1 MQKLKCPSCNSNLK
15 LSIGYTGCDWNSKKG
30 EGEGSGY
37 GWEVSLECTN
47 EDCRNMYTIGMMK
60 ECFHLAEMKDELKC
74 VE

>member
-15 LSIGYTGCDWNSKKG
+15 LSIGYTGADWNTKK
-30 EGEGSGY
+30 GEGSGY

-47 EDCRNMYTIGMMK
+47 CGNVFTIGHMT
-60 ECFHLAEMKDELKC
+60 HGSDLAEMKDELKV